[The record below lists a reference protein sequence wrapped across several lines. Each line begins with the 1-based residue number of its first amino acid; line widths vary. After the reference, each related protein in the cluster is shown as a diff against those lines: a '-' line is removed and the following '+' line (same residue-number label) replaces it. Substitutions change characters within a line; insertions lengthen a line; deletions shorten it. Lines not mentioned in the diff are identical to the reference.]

1 MKAFRESDEY
11 EAVNNSLKFP
21 EKVSDVFERVLPFLL
36 ALIWV
41 GLTMSKKK

>member
-21 EKVSDVFERVLPFLL
+21 EKFDVFERVLPFLL